1 MDGLE
6 EIDLRIDEH
15 EESGSRRQI
24 VAVFERLRTR
34 AAVHE
39 RR

>member
-6 EIDLRIDEH
+6 EIDLRTDER
-15 EESGSRRQI
+15 EESSSRRQI
-24 VAVFERLRTR
+24 VAIFEGLRAR
-34 AAVHE
+34 SAVHE

>member
-6 EIDLRIDEH
+6 EIDLWTDERK
-15 EESGSRRQI
+15 ESCSRRETI
-24 VAVFERLRTR
+24 AVFKELRAR
-34 AAVHE
+34 PAVHE